1 MPNAPFI
8 EAHSGHPFVEELS
21 RRAVRILND
30 PSLDRTQRELHIR
43 RLQGLLRDREVSQT
57 RANVAKEAKS
67 PRRNEAR
74 SPGGPVVA
82 NPSQVVARH
91 KEFRLS
97 PSVPQTLSNLGTADS
112 CAVRMPVPP
121 VAQVQRLQSLRPL
134 LMLKKSREKDGNG
147 E

>member
-8 EAHSGHPFVEELS
+8 EAHSGDPFVEELS

-57 RANVAKEAKS
+57 RARVGKEAKS

-82 NPSQVVARH
+82 NPSQVAARH
-91 KEFRLS
+91 KEFRLA
-97 PSVPQTLSNLGTADS
+97 PSVPQTLSSPETADMS
-112 CAVRMPVPP
+112 AARMPVPQME
-121 VAQVQRLQSLRPL
+121 QVPRRLSLRPML
-134 LMLKKSREKDGNG
+134 VLKKSREKDGDG

>member
-8 EAHSGHPFVEELS
+8 EAHSGDPFVEELS

-57 RANVAKEAKS
+57 SANVAREAKS
-67 PRRNEAR
+67 AKRNEAR

-91 KEFRLS
+91 KEFRRA
-97 PSVPQTLSNLGTADS
+97 PSAPQTLPSPETAEPN
-112 CAVRMPVPP
+112 AVRMPVPQMEP
-121 VAQVQRLQSLRPL
+121 VPRSPVLRPL
-134 LMLKKSREKDGNG
+134 LVLKKSREKDGSG
-147 E
+147 D